1 MPILNIG
8 ILFLNK
14 TMKKIFIIYM
24 FYLGVNIQKVSADD
38 TEPFCVTCNESN
50 LTADVYIVPPD
61 AVLGQ
66 LISGQFYK
74 INGITDKVTFTKK
87 EIELFLKSK
96 GKEFIKIG
104 GGAYFLV
111 DQQNKF
117 SLIEIVRIDD
127 KNFDP
132 PKIISADA
140 VISTI
145 PFINII
151 LPRNDDSNHLKTQ
164 R

>member
-1 MPILNIG
+1 MKKLG
-8 ILFLNK
+8 LLFLL
-14 TMKKIFIIYM
+14 FIRIA
-24 FYLGVNIQKVSADD
+24 IQHAIADD
-38 TEPFCVTCNESN
+38 TAPFCISCNEPN
-50 LTADVYIVPPD
+50 LIADVYIVPPD
-61 AVLGQ
+61 AVAGQ
-66 LISGQFYK
+66 LISSQFNRIYAL
-74 INGITDKVTFTKK
+74 DKRVTVTQH
-87 EIELFLKSK
+87 EIDLFLKSK

-127 KNFDP
+127 QNFDP